1 MPNQEQ
7 RSRVLVVE
15 DDELVSLQIQL
26 KLELLGFHAVGAAAS
41 GEEAVS
47 LALQLMPDII
57 LMDIVLEGQMDGIDA
72 ALQIRNQAD
81 IPVVFLSGSEDDS
94 AFSRIRS
101 SEAFGYIIKPY
112 TDREL
117 KASLELAL
125 YKHKTE
131 ARLKSSEQLLRA
143 IFEAEPES
151 VQVVDA
157 KGYLLEMN
165 TAGLS
170 MLEAGDIE
178 AVRAY
183 GLNNFIHTRYRRA
196 FLNLHEQVIQGGSG
210 QLEFEITGLRG
221 TMRWMETHA
230 VPIRAGTG
238 DMPMALYITRDIT
251 ERRRTEEALKQSEL
265 DLREAEQIA
274 QVGHWVWEPDLNKV
288 TWSAE
293 MQRIWQRDLSKY
305 GGDIARMVKDTIHPD
320 DQAEIMSRQKDT
332 FKQHSLSLPFE
343 YRIVLPD
350 GSIRYIWA
358 VPGNRIFNSSG
369 RVVRL
374 TGIVQDITDR
384 KLAEASRLESE
395 ARLEHTFSASPIGM
409 ALVSMNMKFMKVN
422 HAFCHML
429 GWSEHDLLRDGFDL
443 ISAVNDLLADQHL
456 IAELISGERG
466 SVQTEKRYLH
476 RQSHDVWTQ
485 QHLGVVRTATGKAT
499 HFVLQIV
506 DITERK
512 RAEEQLHKLSLA
524 VEQSPESVI
533 ITDVNHHIEYV
544 NESFLSTFGYER
556 REAIGKTPKFMASGK
571 MSLESQADL
580 HQTLERG
587 EIWRGE
593 FYNQRKDGSEII
605 QHAIITPLRQP
616 DGCISHYVSVQQD
629 ITSKKRLEAEL
640 DQYRHHLE
648 DLVDQRTQELAE
660 ARRQAEAANQAK
672 SNFLA
677 NMSHEIRTPMN
688 GVLGMTYLAI
698 AATSDPKQ
706 RDYLKKIQLSGEHL
720 LHIVND
726 ILDFSKIEA
735 GKMTLE
741 SIDFWLDEMFGKL
754 SGMMSDKLTGRPIQL
769 RFEVDQTLTNHMHG
783 DPHRLSQIL
792 INYTNNAIKFTEHG
806 EIVVRAEKLHD
817 TAEGWMVRFEVQDSG
832 IGMSEEQQ
840 CRLFRSFEQADSS
853 TTRRYGGTG
862 LGLAI
867 SKQLAR
873 LMGGDVGVSSMQG
886 KGSTFWF
893 TVHLTAAHDQQEHR
907 TELNEAASLTRL
919 RLLVHERNRI
929 HVLVA
934 DDNSFNQQIARELL
948 EEAGIT
954 VSMADHGAEVL
965 QLLDHERPD
974 CILMDVQMPTMD
986 GLAATRYLRNRP
998 DCSDLPVIA
1007 MTANAMDE
1015 DRLQCLAAGM
1025 NDFLPKPFVP
1035 EVLYATLLRWLSGQ
1049 HESTSV
1055 PEIASTAQP
1064 SVSLQ
1069 DSGSSVL
1076 QLHELA
1082 RQLGNNPE
1090 KLIRYARKFVTSVH
1104 QGLEDMQ
1111 QASSLEDMQALSA
1124 LGHKLKSSART
1135 VGAHVFAAYCE
1146 ELEQLR
1152 RNNDLPHA
1160 ALLLKTLSNM
1170 LPDIEAAI
1178 NRMEK
1183 EGIPGLQAPESAT
1196 QPASSGKA
1204 DFTGLQVLVLEDDA
1218 SHLDIACGCLRKL
1231 GVSRIMSC
1239 MDGHQALMMLRTYHP
1254 DILIC
1259 DLHLNGLDGI
1269 SFLRMVAEQGYTG
1282 SVILLSS
1289 VDANLLKAAESLVT
1303 AYGLQLLSALR
1314 KPLTSDILEL
1324 SLRQRR
1330 DASPKP
1336 VTRKSE
1342 ALLTLEELQQGITEG
1357 CVEVFYQPKVSVI
1370 DKRILGAECLARWRH
1385 TERGIVGPG
1394 SFVPVLEAN
1403 GMINI
1408 LTHEIL
1414 KKSAIQLG
1422 KWRRQGHDLKLSVN
1436 VSMDDLDQINLPE
1449 EFERIVRAAGL
1460 EPRYI
1465 TLELTESRLMENLTL
1480 SLEILTRLRLKGFG
1494 LSIDDFGTGF
1504 STMENLKQL
1513 PVTELKVDRAFVN
1526 GATRDEGARA
1536 ILGSSIQLGKIF
1548 RLNLVAEGVEKQAD
1562 WDLIAGSGCD
1572 EVQGYFIAKPMP
1584 AVEFIKWKQQW
1595 DQQQHESNNGHFISD
1610 GVSNA

>member
-1 MPNQEQ
+1 M
-7 RSRVLVVE
+7 LVVE

-26 KLELLGFHAVGAAAS
+26 KLELLGFSAVGAAAS
-41 GEEAVS
+41 GSNAIR
-47 LALQLMPDII
+47 LACELMPDII
-57 LMDIVLEGQMDGIDA
+57 LMDIMLEGEMDGIDA
-72 ALQIRNQAD
+72 ALQIRSKAD
-81 IPVVFLSGSEDDS
+81 IPVVFLTGSEDDTS
-94 AFSRIRS
+94 FSRIRAS
-101 SEAFGYIIKPY
+101 DAFGYIIKPY

-117 KASLELAL
+117 KTSLELAL
-125 YKHKTE
+125 YKHRTE
-131 ARLKSSEQLLRA
+131 AKLKSSEQLLRA

-151 VQVVDA
+151 VQVIKAD
-157 KGYLLEMN
+157 GYLLEMN
-165 TAGLS
+165 AAGLM
-170 MLEAGDIE
+170 MLEADSIE
-178 AVRAY
+178 TVRSY
-183 GLNNFIHTRYRRA
+183 GLYQFLHPRYRKA
-196 FLNLHEQVIQGGSG
+196 FQILHDQVIAGGSG
-210 QLEFEITGLRG
+210 QLEFEITGLSG

-230 VPIRAGTG
+230 VPIRAGGG

-251 ERRRTEEALKQSEL
+251 ERRRTEEALKQSEQ

-274 QVGHWVWEPDLNKV
+274 QVGHWVWEPDLGKV
-288 TWSAE
+288 SWSAE
-293 MQRIWQRDLSKY
+293 MQRIWQRDLSRY
-305 GGDIARMVKDTIHPD
+305 GPDIARMIRETIHPD
-320 DQAEIMSRQKDT
+320 DQAEIISRQKDT
-332 FKQHSLSLPFE
+332 FKQHALTLPFE

-358 VPGNRIFNSSG
+358 VPGSRIFNASG

-395 ARLEHTFSASPIGM
+395 ARLEHTFSASPVGM
-409 ALVSMNMKFMKVN
+409 ALISMNMRFMKVN

-443 ISAVNDLLADQHL
+443 IAPVDDLSTDHQLISDLL
-456 IAELISGERG
+456 SGERV

-476 RQSHDVWTQ
+476 RLSHDVWTQ

-512 RAEEQLHKLSLA
+512 RAAEQLHKLSLA

-533 ITDVNHHIEYV
+533 ITDVNLHIEYV
-544 NESFLSTFGYER
+544 NESFLQTFGFER
-556 REAIGKTPKFMASGK
+556 REILGKNPSCIRAKPDASPPA
-571 MSLESQADL
+571 SLKE
-580 HQTLERG
+580 TLERG
-587 EIWRGE
+587 DIWRGE
-593 FYNQRKDGSEII
+593 FYNRRKDGSEIV

-616 DGCISHYVSVQQD
+616 DGTISHYVSVQED
-629 ITSKKRLEAEL
+629 ITNKKKLEAEL
-640 DQYRHHLE
+640 VQYRHHLE
-648 DLVDQRTQELAE
+648 ELVDQRTQQLAE
-660 ARRQAEAANQAK
+660 AQRQAEAANQAK

-698 AATSDPKQ
+698 SATSDPKQ

-741 SIDFWLDEMFGKL
+741 AIDFWLDEMFSKL
-754 SGMMSDKLTGRPIQL
+754 AGMMENKLTGRPIQL
-769 RFEVDQTLTNHMHG
+769 QFQVDPTLSNHMHG

-792 INYTNNAIKFTEHG
+792 INYTNNAIKFTEQG
-806 EIVVRAEKLHD
+806 EIVVRAKKLHD
-817 TAEGWMVRFEVQDSG
+817 TGDGWMVRFEVQDSG
-832 IGMSEEQQ
+832 IGMTEEQQ
-840 CRLFRSFEQADSS
+840 SRLFRSFEQADSS

-873 LMGGDVGVSSMQG
+873 LMGGDVGVSSEPG

-893 TVHLTAAHDQQEHR
+893 SVHLSAAHDN
-907 TELNEAASLTRL
+907 TERGPALPEAACLTRL
-919 RLLVHERNRI
+919 RLLVHDHGKI
-929 HVLVA
+929 HIVVA
-934 DDNSFNQQIARELL
+934 DDNTFNQQIARELL
-948 EEAGIT
+948 EEAGIR
-954 VSMADHGAEVL
+954 VSIANHGAEVL
-965 QLLDHERPD
+965 DLLEKEKPD
-974 CILMDVQMPTMD
+974 CILMDVQMPVMD
-986 GLAATRYLRNRP
+986 GLAATRQIRTMQEFQE
-998 DCSDLPVIA
+998 LPVIA
-1007 MTANAMDE
+1007 MTANAMNE
-1015 DRLQCLAAGM
+1015 DRLQCLGAGM
-1025 NDFLPKPFVP
+1025 NDFIPKPFIP
-1035 EVLYATLLRWLSGQ
+1035 DVLFGTLLRWLGT
-1049 HESTSV
+1049 H
-1055 PEIASTAQP
+1055 PENTRTEYHPVAAPLPEAQAQTEP
-1064 SVSLQ
+1064 SL
-1069 DSGSSVL
+1069 L

-1082 RQLGNNPE
+1082 RQLGDQPD
-1090 KLIRYARKFVTSVH
+1090 KLIRYARKFVQSAQ
-1104 QGLEDMQ
+1104 QGLEDMRL
-1111 QASSLEDMQALSA
+1111 ADHNEDLPTLAA

-1135 VGAHVFAAYCE
+1135 VGAHQFAAYCE

-1152 RNNDLPHA
+1152 RNTDLPHA
-1160 ALLLKTLSNM
+1160 ARLLKTLLAM
-1170 LPDIEAAI
+1170 LPDIEACI
-1178 NRMEK
+1178 DRMEK
-1183 EGIPGLQAPESAT
+1183 NGIPGLSHGGT
-1196 QPASSGKA
+1196 ASPTTSSRA
-1204 DFTGLQVLVLEDDA
+1204 DFTGLQVLVLEDDNT
-1218 SHLDIACGCLRKL
+1218 HLEIACACLRQL

-1239 MDGHQALMMLRTYHP
+1239 MDGHQALMMLRTYQP

-1259 DLHLNGLDGI
+1259 DLHLNGLDGV
-1269 SFLRMVAEQGYTG
+1269 SFLRMVAEQGYHG
-1282 SVILLSS
+1282 AVILLSS
-1289 VDANLLKAAESLVT
+1289 VDPNLLKAAESLVS
-1303 AYGLQLLSALR
+1303 AYGLYLLAALR
-1314 KPLTSDILEL
+1314 KPLTADVLEL

-1330 DASPKP
+1330 LELPKP
-1336 VTRKSE
+1336 VTLKSE
-1342 ALLTLEELQQGITEG
+1342 VPLSLDEVQRGFNEG
-1357 CVEVFYQPKVSVI
+1357 CIEVFYQPKVSVY
-1370 DKRILGAECLARWRH
+1370 DKRVLGAECLARWRH
-1385 TERGIVGPG
+1385 GDGKLVGPG
-1394 SFVPVLEAN
+1394 SFVPVLEAH

-1408 LTHEIL
+1408 LTHEVL

-1422 KWRRQGHDLKLSVN
+1422 KWRRLGHDLKLSVN

-1460 EPRYI
+1460 EPAHI

-1526 GATRDEGARA
+1526 GATKDEGARA

-1562 WDLIAGSGCD
+1562 WDLIANSGCD
-1572 EVQGYFIAKPMP
+1572 EVQGFFIAKPMP
-1584 AVEFIKWKQQW
+1584 ANEFLEWKSRW
-1595 DQQQHESNNGHFISD
+1595 DQQHNMYSLKAFTD